1 VARSSVGGIE
11 GGTVSIRPRGTASGL
26 PPGRLTGVAKSR
38 RRRETLTGYLFIG
51 PATVFFIVFLG
62 GPLLAALIFSFT
74 DWQLLGPIHF
84 IGVSNYKSLFSAQ
97 ILQIFENTFYFTFG
111 SIVLHIVPGFL
122 LAALVVRLRSK
133 TLKYII
139 QTMYVA
145 PFLLG
150 YASAALLWEYMLNAS
165 FGPVPYYLG
174 KLGLTMPFA
183 GLLNSPAWAMPALLG
198 VDEWATFGFLF
209 LVLLAGIQQIPN
221 ELYEAAS
228 LDGAGPLRQM
238 FRITIPLSAPT
249 IFYAIVVNFI
259 LAFQIFTPMYIMTN
273 GGPLGRT
280 ESMVQYIYQKAF
292 QSFQIGPASTLAV
305 ASFLIIALLTVF
317 QFTIGMRV
325 VRRATGYPEARR
337 K

>member
-1 VARSSVGGIE
+1 MARMSVRE
-11 GGTVSIRPRGTASGL
+11 TRGGTVRIRSRHTASA
-26 PPGRLTGVAKSR
+26 PGRSTDTARSR
-38 RRRETLTGYLFIG
+38 RRQETLAGYLFIG
-51 PATVFFIVFLG
+51 PATVLFIVFLG
-62 GPLLAALIFSFT
+62 GPLLAALVFSFT

-84 IGVSNYKSLFSAQ
+84 VGLTNFRSLFSGQ
-97 ILQIFENTFYFTFG
+97 ILQIFGNTFYFTFG
-111 SIVLHIVPGFL
+111 SIVLHIVPGFC

-150 YASAALLWEYMLNAS
+150 YASAALLWEYMLNPS
-165 FGPVPYYLG
+165 FGPVPYYLH
-174 KLGLTMPFA
+174 KLGLTLPFA
-183 GLLNSPAWAMPALLG
+183 GLLNSPTWAMPTLLG

-209 LVLLAGIQQIPN
+209 LVLVAGIQQIPE

-228 LDGAGPLRQM
+228 IDGAGPLRQM

-249 IFYAIVVNFI
+249 IFYAIIVNFI

-280 ESMVQYIYQKAF
+280 ESMVQYIYQQAF
-292 QSFQIGPASTLAV
+292 QSFQIGTASALAV
-305 ASFLIIALLTVF
+305 ASFVIIALLTVV
-317 QFTIGMRV
+317 QFTLGVRL
-325 VRRATGYPEARR
+325 VRRATGYSEAGR
-337 K
+337 